1 MAILS
6 NVNGK
11 FAVDSTG
18 AIQFSGSAGTSG
30 YILRSNGNAAPTW
43 VDSSTVIGGPYL
55 PIAGGVLEGA
65 TSTDTGINF
74 TVGGNLFGTSATF
87 TSNVTSTNLL
97 TVSGDGHLFLGA
109 TGETPKIDMLYTTS
123 VSGLGWD
130 TRIFT
135 GKTDD
140 LPNGQAFPTS
150 TSAGGYGTQYQ
161 ANSDGAFFGI
171 IPYPNAAS
179 TNYRPVINWGDDV
192 ADTPF
197 AFQFNGVDKATISY
211 TGVITAA
218 GGTLTGGLTGTTAG
232 FSGSITAS
240 GNSNSFGNTTIGAL
254 AASTGTFSASVTAAG
269 NSNSFGAT
277 TFGGNLTVNA
287 RGFFNSGAAY
297 PLATSSAQ
305 RYNIQIRNT
314 NNTVNAGYGW
324 WWGTDTNFNM
334 FFHADGASDRMTL
347 TRLGELGV
355 NWTSPGGYGQLTVN
369 GSSALPILALRS
381 ASGKVRQGFYEGGA
395 GRFYFDTLGADGLAF
410 VDGDGVS
417 TRMLIDSV
425 GNVGIGTEEPNA
437 LLELNKGVTNG
448 QGATLRLTNSVGGA
462 GAGVAVEFVGPGTQP
477 IHAKIITEDA
487 GAFDSNFIFQTKATG
502 TSGALADRLTIDNV
516 GYVGIGITNPTNQLH
531 IHTADDNAY
540 AIRIEGST
548 NNGAGIWTGLGIGG
562 ESTNSKAAL
571 LFQDIGVSYA
581 RGKIHLCVNNELN
594 QNIATPTDARLTV
607 TNSGYTKIKNANNT
621 YWDSYDFHAITSTT
635 ANQPTLMVYNSYPSG
650 GNQYGINVVHAS
662 TSANTTGRFFLG
674 ATNNGATE
682 KIKIYTNGNI
692 QNTNNSYTQLS
703 DLSLKEN
710 VVDATDKL
718 EEVKKLR
725 VINWNFIGDDLKQI
739 GVAAQEVEKIF
750 PGLVDEVE
758 HTQDGE
764 TSMVKSVKYSVFVP
778 ILIKA
783 IQELETRVKELEN
796 K

>member
-6 NVNGK
+6 NINDL
-11 FAVDSTG
+11 FRVDSAG
-18 AIQFSGSAGTSG
+18 AVYFATSAGANLQVLQSVGTGGSP
-30 YILRSNGNAAPTW
+30 IW
-43 VDSSTVIGGPYL
+43 VDVDDIIGGPYL
-55 PIAGGVLEGA
+55 PLAGGTLTGNLALTDA
-65 TSTDTGINF
+65 TNNPSLVISTGTL
-74 TVGGNLFGTSATF
+74 TVGGATTLNAALSGTSATF

-109 TGETPKIDMLYTTS
+109 TGETPKIDMMYVDS
-123 VSGLGWD
+123 ASGLGWD

-140 LPNGQAFPTS
+140 LPNGQGFPTS

-171 IPYPNAAS
+171 IPYPSAAS
-179 TNYRPVINWGDDV
+179 TNYRPVINWGDDI
-192 ADTPF
+192 ADSPF
-197 AFQFNGVDKATISY
+197 SFQFNGVDKATVSSA
-211 TGVITAA
+211 GVITAPTFVGA
-218 GGTLTGGLTGTTAG
+218 LTGNATTATTLQTARTIAGVSFNGSANISLNNNAITNGAGYTTNTGNGTVTSVAAGNGLAGGTITTTGTLSTVHLPSFDTRSVNPDPEDYANLIRFDFKSNGTNGLSDGGGYNGQMTWRSYGSGADLSGGQPIRLAYTANGNLWRQMGTSATSWGSWAKFALETSGGFLPLSGGTLTGALQIGNYTDATET
-232 FSGSITAS
+232 IT
-240 GNSNSFGNTTIGAL
+240 I
-254 AASTGTFSASVTAAG
+254 
-269 NSNSFGAT
+269 
-277 TFGGNLTVNA
+277 
-287 RGFFNSGAAY
+287 
-297 PLATSSAQ
+297 ATSS
-305 RYNIQIRNT
+305 N
-314 NNTVNAGYGW
+314 
-324 WWGTDTNFNM
+324 GTGRINFYDQNDT
-334 FFHADGASDRMTL
+334 
-347 TRLGELGV
+347 
-355 NWTSPGGYGQLTVN
+355 
-369 GSSALPILALRS
+369 
-381 ASGKVRQGFYEGGA
+381 EGGSIRVVGQNLGSKMYFSNRWNTDSDKIVFDLIN
-395 GRFYFDTLGADGLAF
+395 GR
-410 VDGDGVS
+410 
-417 TRMLIDSV
+417 
-425 GNVGIGTEEPNA
+425 
-437 LLELNKGVTNG
+437 
-448 QGATLRLTNSVGGA
+448 
-462 GAGVAVEFVGPGTQP
+462 
-477 IHAKIITEDA
+477 
-487 GAFDSNFIFQTKATG
+487 
-502 TSGALADRLTIDNV
+502 
-516 GYVGIGITNPTNQLH
+516 VGIGITNPTNQLH
-531 IHTADDNAY
+531 VHTDDDNAY

-621 YWDSYDFHAITSTT
+621 YWDGYDFHAITSTT

-650 GNQYGINVVHAS
+650 GNQYGLNVIHAS
-662 TSANTTGRFFLG
+662 TAANTTGRFFLG

-758 HTQDGE
+758 HNQDGE
-764 TSMVKSVKYSVFVP
+764 TSIVKSVKYSVFVP

-783 IQELETRVKELEN
+783 IQELEARVKELEN